1 MQYRIDKKSGN
12 KLSVLGF
19 GCMRFPRSL
28 GRIDLQKSEE
38 LVLRSIEEGVN
49 YFDTAWIYSGSEEA
63 LGTILKK
70 NNVRGNVFIATKL
83 PILLI
88 KDSQDCGTEFEK
100 YFNSSLERLKT
111 DYVDYYLMH
120 MLTDL
125 DRWKK
130 LKNGG
135 IEDWIEKKKKSGQI
149 RRIGFSFHGS
159 KNDFL
164 EIINDYD
171 WDSCLIQYNYSDE
184 NFQAGVT
191 GLRAAA
197 AKMPVVVMEPLLGGK
212 LVTGLPKDAV
222 NIFKEADASLSPAG
236 WALNW
241 VWDQPEVT
249 ALISGMNGMEQLE
262 ENLRLAHISSAGM
275 LSGSQKGVY
284 KSALEALN
292 WVCKIRCTGCN
303 YCIPCPLGVNIPGC
317 FASYN
322 AVYSL
327 GFVQGMKQFIMST
340 GFLSEKGSGPG
351 LCKKCGKCESL
362 CPQHIPIMKELEAVK
377 KKLEPWW
384 LRLSG
389 TCARSFLGKKRK
401 TAAK

>member
-1 MQYRIDKKSGN
+1 MQYRTDKKSGN

-38 LVLRSIEEGVN
+38 LIMRSIEGGVN

-70 NNVRGNVFIATKL
+70 NNVREKVFIATKL
-83 PILLI
+83 PILLL
-88 KDSQDCGTEFEK
+88 KDSRDREPEFDK
-100 YFNSSLERLKT
+100 YFFSSLERLKT

-130 LKNGG
+130 LKSMG

-149 RRIGFSFHGS
+149 KRIGFSFHGS
-159 KNDFL
+159 GNEFL

-222 NIFKEADASLSPAG
+222 NIFKKADASLSPAG

-241 VWDQPEVT
+241 VWDQAEVT
-249 ALISGMNGMEQLE
+249 ALISGMSGMEQLE
-262 ENLRLAHISSAGM
+262 ENLRLANVSGAGM
-275 LSGSQKGVY
+275 LSDSHKSVY

-292 WVCKIRCTGCN
+292 RVCKIRCTGCN
-303 YCIPCPLGVNIPGC
+303 YCMPCPLGVNIPGS
-317 FASYN
+317 FASFN

-384 LRLSG
+384 IELTG
-389 TCARSFLGKKRK
+389 ACARSFFGKKRK
-401 TAAK
+401 TPA